1 MSRTDTTSLAVAHR
15 DQDGQI
21 VKRQRIQLD
30 QNGTSVASARKS
42 RQSRIFAPFRT
53 VGLISPTEVPFTTV
67 PLGKTTFQI
76 TTSTGRSLQT
86 YDLRKGLNLIFAT
99 RPQTPENITATA
111 AWKGH
116 VMAAYG
122 SQESGSNCGIW
133 VFKRGQKVN
142 ELQIPQGGIE
152 AVTKILTFGSW
163 IVGCC
168 RTKIE
173 IWSSP
178 NLEHYTTIN
187 PGHGRRGATI
197 TGGVCN
203 MPTYL
208 NKILVG
214 TSDGCVEVWNVST
227 GKLLYT
233 VFPSASDEGAV
244 TVIEP
249 TPALSLFAI
258 AYASGTVV
266 IHDIRMDRQ
275 IITLNTGAGKRAPVT
290 SISFRTDGLGAGDDG
305 QKSGVMATA
314 SSTNGDVT
322 FWDLNNRGRK
332 MGVLR
337 GAHSPP
343 STKAGE
349 IAGGVSKIEFLA
361 GQAVILTSGL
371 DNSLKS
377 WIFDEMPFSPVPR
390 ILHSRSGHAAPI
402 TSLEFLPS
410 SSDGSEA
417 DGKWLLSASRDRSLW
432 GWSLRRDGQSTELS
446 QGAIRKKAKN
456 MGILNNTLASSDG
469 STTLEELKAPK
480 ITCMAC
486 SLNRDGGMGAVAGS
500 REIWNTAGSKAAK
513 SAESSASGWESVV
526 TGHKDDKF
534 ARTWFWGRK
543 RAGRWKFETGDG
555 ANVTSVAISACGTFA
570 LVGSAAGGIDMFNL
584 QSGMHRQRFPPRLT
598 QKQAQR
604 LRAQQLESGIDGLQD
619 SSPFARGQGKHA
631 KAVTGLQ
638 VDGLNKTVISCGADG
653 KVKFWDFTNGRLLH
667 ELDWSLT
674 SLSGIRFHPASDLI
688 ALSCDDSSIRV
699 VDIETKKLVRELWG
713 CSGNIDDFTFSND
726 GRWIIAA
733 SSDSVIRVWD
743 LSTGHLIEALRFR
756 SKPTALAFS
765 TTGEYLATAHEDSVG
780 IHVWTNRTLFAH
792 VPTRQVA
799 EGDVIDMDAPTA
811 SGEGGHAVLE
821 SAFEE
826 DEEEEDSEDNV
837 APAMIDQL
845 SKDLLT
851 LSLVP
856 KSRWQTLLHLDLIRE
871 RNKPK
876 EAPIAPKAA
885 PFFLPSLEQ
894 HGTPGS
900 TSTALTTTAENVPLQ
915 SRISKITAP
924 SHAQTT
930 QFTNLIRQA
939 AQSQDPTALLA
950 HLSSLPPS
958 TASLTIQSLDPAPP
972 YTEIITFIEALTSRM
987 RQRRDFELVQTWM
1000 AVLLKVHGDA
1010 VVESEEVREVL
1021 EQWKKESEKEVG
1033 RLGDLV
1039 GWCRGVGNWV
1049 GGI

>member
-1 MSRTDTTSLAVAHR
+1 
-15 DQDGQI
+15 
-21 VKRQRIQLD
+21 
-30 QNGTSVASARKS
+30 
-42 RQSRIFAPFRT
+42 
-53 VGLISPTEVPFTTV
+53 VPFATV

-76 TTSTGRSLQT
+76 TTSAGRSLQT

-116 VMAAYG
+116 VLAAWG
-122 SQESGSNCGIW
+122 AQEGGKSCGVW

-142 ELQIPQGGIE
+142 ELQDPHGGCEVI
-152 AVTKILTFGSW
+152 TKILTFGSW
-163 IVGCC
+163 IIGCC

-173 IWSSP
+173 IWSSA

-187 PGHGRRGATI
+187 PGHGRRGVTI
-197 TGGVCN
+197 TGGICN

-227 GKLLYT
+227 GKSLYT

-244 TVIEP
+244 TVVEP

-266 IHDIRMDRQ
+266 IHDVRMDRQ

-349 IAGGVSKIEFLA
+349 ITGGVSKIEFLA
-361 GQAVILTSGL
+361 GQAIILTSGL

-377 WIFDEMPFSPVPR
+377 WIFDEIPFSPVPR

-402 TSLEFLPS
+402 TSLQFLPP
-410 SSDGSEA
+410 SSDGSDA

-432 GWSLRRDGQSTELS
+432 AWSLRRDGQSTELS
-446 QGAIRKKAKN
+446 QGNIRKKAKN
-456 MGILNNTLASSDG
+456 MGILNNSLVSSDG
-469 STTLEELKAPK
+469 SMTLEELKAPK

-486 SLNRDGGMGAVAGS
+486 SLNRDGGMGAVSGS
-500 REIWNTAGSKAAK
+500 KEIWATAGTKAAN

-555 ANVTSVAISACGTFA
+555 ASVTSVAISACGTFA

-604 LRAQQLESGIDGLQD
+604 MRAQQAELGADGVQH
-619 SSPFARGQGKHA
+619 PNTFARGQGKHG
-631 KAVTGLQ
+631 KAVTGIQ
-638 VDGLNKTVISCGADG
+638 VDSLNRTVISCGADG
-653 KVKFWDFTNGRLLH
+653 KVKFWDFTNGLLLH

-699 VDIETKKLVRELWG
+699 VDTETKKLVRELWG
-713 CSGNIDDFTFSND
+713 CSGKIDDLTFSND
-726 GRWIIAA
+726 GGWIVAA

-780 IHVWTNRTLFAH
+780 IHIWTNKTLFTH
-792 VPTRQVA
+792 VPTRQIA
-799 EGDVIDMDAPTA
+799 ENEIIDMDAPTA

-821 SAFEE
+821 SAFH
-826 DEEEEDSEDNV
+826 EEEQEDDTEDSI
-837 APAMIDQL
+837 APISIDQL
-845 SKDLLT
+845 SGDLLT

-876 EAPIAPKAA
+876 EAPVAPKAA

-894 HGTPGS
+894 HNSPGA
-900 TSTALTTTAENVPLQ
+900 TSVTLTNATESAPAQ
-915 SRISKITAP
+915 SRISTITAP
-924 SHAQTT
+924 SHTQTT
-930 QFTNLIRQA
+930 LFTTLIRQS

-950 HLSSLPPS
+950 HLSTLPPS

-972 YTEIITFIEALTSRM
+972 YTELITFIEALTSRL
-987 RQRRDFELVQTWM
+987 RQKRDFELVQTWM
-1000 AVLLKVHGDA
+1000 AVLLKVHGDV
-1010 VVESEEVREVL
+1010 VVESGEVRESL
-1021 EQWKKESEKEVG
+1021 AEWKEESEKEVA

>member
-1 MSRTDTTSLAVAHR
+1 LAAW
-15 DQDGQI
+15 G
-21 VKRQRIQLD
+21 RQGP
-30 QNGTSVASARKS
+30 GTSGGV
-42 RQSRIFAPFRT
+42 
-53 VGLISPTEVPFTTV
+53 
-67 PLGKTTFQI
+67 
-76 TTSTGRSLQT
+76 
-86 YDLRKGLNLIFAT
+86 
-99 RPQTPENITATA
+99 
-111 AWKGH
+111 
-116 VMAAYG
+116 
-122 SQESGSNCGIW
+122 W
-133 VFKRGQKVN
+133 VFKRGQKVHD
-142 ELQIPQGGIE
+142 LQMPKGDCEQVGN
-152 AVTKILTFGSW
+152 ILTFGSW

-168 RTKIE
+168 RTRIE
-173 IWSSP
+173 IWSSAT
-178 NLEHYTTIN
+178 LEHYTTIH

-244 TVIEP
+244 TALEP
-249 TPALSLFAI
+249 TPALSIFAI

-266 IHDIRMDRQ
+266 IHDVRMDKH

-290 SISFRTDGLGAGDDG
+290 TISFRTDGLGAGDDG
-305 QKSGVMATA
+305 QNPGVMATA

-322 FWDLNNRGRK
+322 FWDLNHRGRK

-343 STKAGE
+343 STKRGE
-349 IAGGVSKIEFLA
+349 IAGGISKIEFLA

-377 WIFDEMPFSPVPR
+377 WIFDEMPFSPIPR
-390 ILHSRSGHAAPI
+390 ILHSRSGHAAPV
-402 TSLEFLPS
+402 TNLQFLPP
-410 SSDGSEA
+410 SSDGSDA
-417 DGKWLLSASRDRSLW
+417 DGKWLLCASRDRSLW

-446 QGAIRKKAKN
+446 QGNIRKKAKKV
-456 MGILNNTLASSDG
+456 GILNNSLASADG
-469 STTLEELKAPK
+469 SMTLEELKAPK
-480 ITCMAC
+480 VTCMAC
-486 SLNRDGGMGAVAGS
+486 SLNRDGGMGAVSGS
-500 REIWNTAGSKAAK
+500 KEIWTTAGAKAAN

-526 TGHKDDKF
+526 TGHQDDKF

-543 RAGRWKFETGDG
+543 RAGRWKFETGDS

-598 QKQAQR
+598 PKQAQR
-604 LRAQQLESGIDGLQD
+604 LEAQQAGAEATHAAQNT
-619 SSPFARGQGKHA
+619 FARGQGKHS

-638 VDGLNKTVISCGADG
+638 VDGLNRTVISCGADG

-674 SLSGIRFHPASDLI
+674 SLRGIRLHRASDLV

-713 CSGNIDDFTFSND
+713 CSGEILDFTFSND

-733 SSDSVIRVWD
+733 SADSVIRVWD
-743 LSTGHLIEALRFR
+743 LSTGQLIEALRFR
-756 SKPTALAFS
+756 SKPTALAIS

-780 IHVWTNRTLFAH
+780 VHIWTNRTLFTH
-792 VPTRQVA
+792 VPMRQVSNT
-799 EGDVIDMDAPTA
+799 DIIDMDAPTA
-811 SGEGGHAVLE
+811 SGEGGQAILG
-821 SAFEE
+821 SAFEDDQAE
-826 DEEEEDSEDNV
+826 ADDGAGLDSL
-837 APAMIDQL
+837 PIDQL
-845 SKDLLT
+845 SQDLLT

-856 KSRWQTLLHLDLIRE
+856 KARWQTLLHLDLIRE

-876 EAPIAPKAA
+876 EAPEKPKAA

-894 HGTPGS
+894 HNSSPATS
-900 TSTALTTTAENVPLQ
+900 NSTALVPTTENTAPQ
-915 SRISKITAP
+915 SRITKITAP

-930 QFTNLIRQA
+930 HFTTLIRQTEL
-939 AQSQDPTALLA
+939 SQDPTALLN
-950 HLSSLPPS
+950 HLSTLPPS
-958 TASLTIQSLDPAPP
+958 TASLTLQSLDPAPP
-972 YTEIITFIEALTSRM
+972 YTELVTFIQALTERL
-987 RQRRDFELVQTWM
+987 RQKRDFELVQTWM
-1000 AVLLKVHGDA
+1000 AVLLRTHGNV
-1010 VVESEEVREVL
+1010 VVESEKVRTAL
-1021 EQWKKESEKEVG
+1021 EEWRGESQKEVG
-1033 RLGDLV
+1033 RLGELV
-1039 GWCRGVGNWV
+1039 GWCRGVGGWV